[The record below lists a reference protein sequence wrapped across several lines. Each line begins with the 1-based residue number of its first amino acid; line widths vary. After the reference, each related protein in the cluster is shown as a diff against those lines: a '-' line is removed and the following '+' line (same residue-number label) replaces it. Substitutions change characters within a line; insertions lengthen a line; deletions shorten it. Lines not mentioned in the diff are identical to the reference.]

1 MVSVH
6 QLEKCIS
13 RRTFEKTWF
22 STRKQKKGETTGLAF
37 KKTKEQRQQGKKG
50 ENLVEHKMEDDGEE
64 GSDDD
69 RTTDGTEEQL

>member
-1 MVSVH
+1 MRKPGLA
-6 QLEKCIS
+6 QENK
-13 RRTFEKTWF
+13 KT
-22 STRKQKKGETTGLAF
+22 RETTGLAF